1 MSITLTLFDEI
12 NSNPHSNVGHNSW
25 VFEKL
30 FFVKA
35 IDEYEQKN
43 KNIKINNFCV
53 MSKGAFCRTTSKLLL
68 TENKDF
74 WKLLR
79 RNFVVSFYDLFDFLF
94 GYISDYY
101 KICVLK
107 IVNIYL

>member
-1 MSITLTLFDEI
+1 MGEQLI
-12 NSNPHSNVGHNSW
+12 N
-25 VFEKL
+25 
-30 FFVKA
+30 
-35 IDEYEQKN
+35 
-43 KNIKINNFCV
+43 
-53 MSKGAFCRTTSKLLL
+53 GAFCRTTTKSLL

-94 GYISDYY
+94 GYLSDYY
-101 KICVLK
+101 KICFLK